1 MEALS
6 SILSN
11 NTVYL
16 NDKNYLWLQ
25 VDGITK
31 VRKVYSHSGSS
42 FVTINKATYEI
53 DADNVEVLSTNNIK
67 APYFN

>member
-1 MEALS
+1 MQTLS
-6 SILSN
+6 SILSD
-11 NTVYL
+11 NTAYL
-16 NDKNYLWLQ
+16 NDKNYLWFQ

-42 FVTINKATYEI
+42 FVTINKVTYEV
-53 DADNVEVLSTNNIK
+53 DTNNVEILSTNGVT